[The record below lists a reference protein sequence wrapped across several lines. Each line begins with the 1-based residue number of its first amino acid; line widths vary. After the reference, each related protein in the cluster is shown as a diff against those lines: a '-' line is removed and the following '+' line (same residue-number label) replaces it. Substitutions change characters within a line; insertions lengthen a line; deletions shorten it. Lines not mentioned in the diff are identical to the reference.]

1 MTTDVAPAVA
11 ASALDDGEVHLWLVP
26 IGASVAGADLGSS
39 LLDGAE
45 RARAHRIRHPAE
57 RLRFVL
63 GRVLVR
69 RVVGSYLGVAPE
81 DVVVSRRCHHCGC
94 ERGKPRVAAIG
105 RAPSFSLSH
114 SGRWVGLAVA
124 NADVGLDIEAVR
136 PGLDGPELA
145 STVLSPGERAVFD
158 RTPPEDRPVAFL
170 RYWTRK
176 EAILKATGHGL
187 SVAPAAVVVTAPG
200 AAPGLLDWT
209 ADRSRPPAV
218 QLAEIDVD
226 GRHTGCVAVLSTAP
240 IRLRAM
246 SLGGL
251 SSDGASSAPRRA
263 TG

>member
-1 MTTDVAPAVA
+1 MTTDVASPVTGRD
-11 ASALDDGEVHLWLVP
+11 LDDGEVHLWLVP
-26 IGASVAGADLGSS
+26 IGASAAGADLAGS
-39 LLDGAE
+39 LLDDAE

-63 GRVLVR
+63 GRALVR
-69 RVVGSYLGVAPE
+69 RVLGSYLDVAPQ

-94 ERGKPRVAAIG
+94 ERGKPRVTAIG

-114 SGRWVGLAVA
+114 SGRWVGVAVA

-158 RTPPEDRPVAFL
+158 RTPPGDRPVAFL

-200 AAPGLLDWT
+200 AAPKLLDWA
-209 ADRSRPPAV
+209 ADRSGPPAV
-218 QLAEIDVD
+218 QLADVDVD
-226 GRHTGCVAVLSTAP
+226 GRHAGCVAVLSTAP
-240 IRLRAM
+240 VRLRAM

-251 SSDGASSAPRRA
+251 PGDGAPPAPRRA